1 MMKKILESSRYLTII
16 GVLALLIAALAAFV
30 WGIFQTWYAV
40 SMIIESR
47 GEDIGITIALIE
59 IVDSFLIATT
69 LLIFSVNLYE
79 LFIED
84 VNIPA
89 WMEAHDLY
97 DLKTKLSSM
106 IVLVMAVKFVEKLV
120 DVKNYSDV
128 LQFGAAITLV
138 SGILIAFSYFG
149 HKN

>member
-1 MMKKILESSRYLTII
+1 MKKILESSRYLTII
-16 GVLALLIAALAAFV
+16 GVLALLFAALAAFV
-30 WGIFQTWYAV
+30 WGIFQTWHAV

-47 GEDIGITIALIE
+47 GVDIGITIALIE

-84 VNIPA
+84 VIIPT

>member
-1 MMKKILESSRYLTII
+1 MKKILESSRYLTII
-16 GVLALLIAALAAFV
+16 GVLALLFAALAAFV
-30 WGIFQTWYAV
+30 WGIFQTWHAV

-47 GEDIGITIALIE
+47 GVDIGITIALIE

-84 VNIPA
+84 VNIPT